1 MDWEV
6 GWIAHF
12 FASIISSERA
22 SDQLENSAGAMVT
35 WHLEKSRTLIWL
47 STCVFTKGRIDS

>member
-22 SDQLENSAGAMVT
+22 SDQLENSAGAVVT
-35 WHLEKSRTLIWL
+35 WHFEKSRTLICGQD
-47 STCVFTKGRIDS
+47 T